1 MDFDNINASFHNIV
15 TSEDWELNKLDV
27 AELYLNDNLEDDSR
41 DNSWETMDGLT
52 IMFVPGYG
60 RLQMIWI
67 QEEEND

>member
-1 MDFDNINASFHNIV
+1 MPDNII
-15 TSEDWELNKLDV
+15 TSEDCELNKLDV

>member
-1 MDFDNINASFHNIV
+1 MDFKDVNAAFHNIV